1 MFELLKLIL
10 GYLFEVGNL
19 QGKQLAVKQN
29 NTHMTSEKR
38 WCCFLNISNMTSKL
52 DKKKTSKSWKEKQL
66 HFDTIS
72 SSLRNHPFALLCP
85 STIYSI
91 KSPSS
96 FSPRCFDQTAF
107 CLFKIRRIS
116 PRFRAYKRRPPPRF
130 WDLRSK
136 KPGGAATVKKP
147 TTTGAWNLPIIAVIP
162 IIHHPSR
169 LELLQRWYA
178 WVESRRAGE
187 WFYCINN
194 HL

>member
-1 MFELLKLIL
+1 MLLYPGDVFPYFHVSHSSRVIRIPRPYRWWAGNFGCLAL
-10 GYLFEVGNL
+10 GFFGDVWSGEAPRKTAL
-19 QGKQLAVKQN
+19 VKQN
-29 NTHMTSEKR
+29 NTHMTSVKR

-52 DKKKTSKSWKEKQL
+52 DKKNVQILKRKQL

-116 PRFRAYKRRPPPRF
+116 PRFRAYKRRPPPQV
-130 WDLRSK
+130 LGS
-136 KPGGAATVKKP
+136 
-147 TTTGAWNLPIIAVIP
+147 
-162 IIHHPSR
+162 
-169 LELLQRWYA
+169 
-178 WVESRRAGE
+178 
-187 WFYCINN
+187 
-194 HL
+194 